1 MKGHDM
7 PLKFSAANTKIKQ
20 LSDIKAI
27 QPYLTGK
34 KKIYS
39 LSLLAGHSCPA
50 ADKCLA
56 RVIIV
61 DGKRKIEDGENQE
74 FRCFSASL
82 EALRTNVY
90 NRDKANFDAIRQ
102 LSDIISI
109 ANEIQS
115 ALPKNAGVVRIHVS
129 GDFFNRNYFLAWVK
143 VAKNNPSILF
153 YAYTKQLPYWV
164 ENAHLIPPN
173 MVLTASYG
181 GKYDHM
187 IEEHDL
193 RSSIVVEDEE
203 QAAMLGLEVDHDD
216 SHAADPSKQFQSFA
230 LVIHGKQKKGRKKIV
245 LPVLA

>member
-1 MKGHDM
+1 M
-7 PLKFSAANTKIKQ
+7 PIKFSAANSKIKQ
-20 LSDIKAI
+20 LSDVKGVS
-27 QPYLTGK
+27 PYLTGK

-39 LSLLAGHSCPA
+39 FSLLAGHSCPA

-56 RVIIV
+56 KVIIV

-90 NRDKANFDAIRQ
+90 NMDKANFDAIRQ
-102 LSDIISI
+102 LSDITSI

-129 GDFFNRNYFLAWVK
+129 GDFFNRNYFLAWVE
-143 VAKNNPSILF
+143 VAKNNPSTLF
-153 YAYTKQLPYWV
+153 YAYTKQLPFWV
-164 ENAHLIPPN
+164 ENSHLVPSN

-193 RSSIVVEDEE
+193 RSAIVVEDEE
-203 QAAMLGLEVDHDD
+203 QAELLGLEVDHDD

-230 LVIHGKQKKGRKKIV
+230 LVIHGTQKKGRKKIS